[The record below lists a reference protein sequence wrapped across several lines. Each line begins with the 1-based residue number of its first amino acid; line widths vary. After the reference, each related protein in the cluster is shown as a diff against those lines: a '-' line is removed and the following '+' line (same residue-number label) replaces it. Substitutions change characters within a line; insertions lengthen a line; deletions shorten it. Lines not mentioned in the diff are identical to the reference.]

1 MNFYGLFLSNI
12 DASKGNRGDDR
23 KFGDRPLVKD
33 RRTIKAVDCKEKSIA
48 RRKHERA
55 SRRITRAHNG

>member
-1 MNFYGLFLSNI
+1 MSIFGLFLSNI
-12 DASKGNRGDDR
+12 DASRGNRGDHR

-55 SRRITRAHNG
+55 ARRITKQKS